1 MEKAGVEQATSN
13 FAELF
18 KSFEMLIEYRRK
30 LCIADDHMSKA
41 LCGLYAAAGAYQILE
56 GISSRVSIESDLSC
70 NVNDDTQQA
79 SPVLPTYETVRRTTR
94 ELLSAVS
101 SKNHLGVIDALKEMG
116 ILSLCRQPD
125 APFSQMEQFAS
136 GISGQAEAVFLV
148 ELSLFAAKSGRFEQ
162 ASRYVQRAHTCNP
175 RSIDLY
181 NLRMVEGLIA
191 LNAGRVH
198 DAIRCLADSLD
209 PCLEDVQAASE
220 CGVLA
225 PNLELV
231 EKLVEHGERIEVLR
245 HLSDCLDL
253 WVRFRSEITE
263 WMGIIERGDIPDFHS
278 AESINEASRPS
289 WKLRI
294 QWLRACSLESEPYST
309 SLKARMSRTQV
320 LAARAE
326 SAARHKA
333 GFDAWVK
340 KGIEYLE
347 NGPAAEGDGLDSP
360 R

>member
-1 MEKAGVEQATSN
+1 
-13 FAELF
+13 
-18 KSFEMLIEYRRK
+18 
-30 LCIADDHMSKA
+30 
-41 LCGLYAAAGAYQILE
+41 
-56 GISSRVSIESDLSC
+56 
-70 NVNDDTQQA
+70 
-79 SPVLPTYETVRRTTR
+79 
-94 ELLSAVS
+94 
-101 SKNHLGVIDALKEMG
+101 
-116 ILSLCRQPD
+116 
-125 APFSQMEQFAS
+125 
-136 GISGQAEAVFLV
+136 
-148 ELSLFAAKSGRFEQ
+148 
-162 ASRYVQRAHTCNP
+162 
-175 RSIDLY
+175 
-181 NLRMVEGLIA
+181 MVEGLIA

-289 WKLRI
+289 WKLKI
-294 QWLRACSLESEPYST
+294 QWLRACSLELEPYST

-347 NGPAAEGDGLDSP
+347 NGLRQRETAWIPHVEEWNGKQGMGISKPQPASQKPDHASHGQEGHVSP
-360 R
+360 AGSCAATCGCCSVTKS